1 MSVPFISRALMGVN
15 VAIGGA
21 GARLQVLEVERRRP
35 AAAHVGATELILA
48 LVGQIVLATMSG
60 STAR

>member
-1 MSVPFISRALMGVN
+1 MGVN